1 MLKDKFK
8 ASLIHLVISTI
19 IVIITLGLI
28 TYFWYP
34 LNYLYISRF
43 IQIAIV
49 LVCVDL
55 VMGPVLTFVVYNA
68 KKASLKFDL
77 SVIAF
82 LQLAAI
88 GYGGYMLFQNHPL
101 YVTFTI
107 DRYTL
112 VTTQDAE
119 PKKAQYNEYKI
130 SKLSSPQLAFAALP
144 ETIEAKNEL
153 MLGVLAG
160 AKDLDQRTDLY
171 KPYLENLPA
180 INAKAIETSRILADK
195 ENSPE
200 VAKFFSKYGD
210 NIDDYIFLP
219 LNGQTR
225 HVLAAVNKKTGQLV
239 TTIDVDPWQYKRK
252 AKVAS
257 AIE

>member
-1 MLKDKFK
+1 MLKEKLK
-8 ASLIHLVISTI
+8 ASIVHLIISVI
-19 IVIITLGLI
+19 IVSLTVGLI

-34 LNYLYISRF
+34 LNYLYITRF
-43 IQIAIV
+43 VQIVVV

-77 SVIAF
+77 AVIAI
-82 LQLAAI
+82 LQIAAL

-112 VTTQDAE
+112 VSAQDADPE
-119 PKKAQYNEYKI
+119 KAQYEEYKI

-144 ETIEAKNEL
+144 ETQEAKNKL
-153 MLGVLAG
+153 MLGVIGG

-171 KPYLENLPA
+171 KPYLKNLAA
-180 INAKAIETSRILADK
+180 INAKSIEKDRIFADK
-195 ENSPE
+195 ENKPE
-200 VAKFFSKYGD
+200 VAKFISQYGHS
-210 NIDDYIFLP
+210 IEDYIFLP
-219 LNGQTR
+219 LNGHTK
-225 HVLAAVNKKTGQLV
+225 HVIVAVNKNTGQPI
-239 TTIDVDPWQYKRK
+239 TTIDVDPWQYKQK
-252 AKVAS
+252 VKVAH